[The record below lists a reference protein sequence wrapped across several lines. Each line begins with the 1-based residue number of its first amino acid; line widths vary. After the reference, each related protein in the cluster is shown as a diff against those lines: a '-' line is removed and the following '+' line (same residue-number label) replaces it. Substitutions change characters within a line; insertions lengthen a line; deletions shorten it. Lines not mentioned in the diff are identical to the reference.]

1 MSQSEGGSQA
11 HLHGIERRVFDP
23 GFRSAPR
30 RLSYQVVVAATV
42 LGDVGYN
49 PLRGPLT
56 TPQAFSCAIRC
67 TPSAVLGAG
76 RRVGFPDYPCQ
87 GHVGIRRVS
96 DLEAS

>member
-1 MSQSEGGSQA
+1 
-11 HLHGIERRVFDP
+11 
-23 GFRSAPR
+23 R

-56 TPQAFSCAIRC
+56 MPQAFSCAIRC
-67 TPSAVLGAG
+67 TSFAVLGAG
-76 RRVGFPDYPCQ
+76 RRIGFPNYPYQ
-87 GHVGIRRVS
+87 GHVGIRRAS